1 MRRTASLWMALLLV
15 WSLMLPAA
23 AETAAAA
30 TLRLEKAE
38 GTVAVS
44 TAAGRTVSTTD
55 GMRLY
60 SGYALETETA
70 SYAYVSLDSTKAVKL
85 DASSRGEVSKSG
97 KKLELKA
104 VSGKLFFNVTAPVKE
119 DESLNIRTST
129 MVTGVRGT
137 AGWVEVVDRSVSRI
151 HLLEGTLTVTAAE
164 PSTGELRRTVITGG
178 QTATAA
184 VDGASRPGQQTSL
197 TVTELREE
205 DVPAFVAVE
214 LAKDPA
220 LQEKVAKNSP
230 LSVEKIIRG
239 AQDRLR
245 GEQAAADAA
254 ERALRDQLGGSGADQ
269 VFPDRRDDADS
280 DDRDSGGSSDT
291 PATPPAPEPP
301 VTETVRT
308 LDDPTAAELTAA
320 LKESGVTRVN
330 VTNAGRSGNLHN
342 GTYTVHKGQTLDL
355 RSGTLTV
362 GGGNTLTVEG
372 TMVNTGGLSIVGTMD
387 VDGSFTNETGGRVLV
402 TSERSLH
409 VNRGGTMVNRGT
421 VTVAGGGNNALLEIS
436 GTLTNTGTA
445 VLGSDG
451 TSGTLRVTGTGVLT
465 NTGKIT
471 VRAGGTVSNM
481 GHFTNSGRFSDSADS
496 DTLTGGFTST
506 GFYTDTR
513 KDNVYAI
520 VKEQSGRD
528 GYDGYVYYL
537 GPLTTMPGW
546 YENTAVTL
554 MGDKSVAW
562 NGRTEKQQVT
572 VPGVTLDLNGKT
584 VELGKIA
591 LTVAAGGE
599 LTVKDGSSRGGGA
612 LTTDGEFTLQVS
624 GGTLTL
630 ESGSILNTRSGD
642 GNSGGTAIS
651 TSRSFGGTVNIHG
664 GTVRSENDF
673 GVQIYGAGTLQI
685 TGGSVVSD
693 SGTAVVLREDSSKN
707 RAEISGGS
715 VVSEQGTAVLVSGG
729 ALHVTG
735 GSVVSDSGT
744 AVVLQ
749 NDNMDN
755 MEKSAEI
762 SGGSVTGRTGGI
774 FNWTKD
780 SNNVTISGDVVI
792 TLSAAKPGQG
802 QYAVNN
808 CTIRGGTLRAKNRD
822 CIVGGNV
829 GDAELRPIEGPDD
842 KGYYYVRTVG
852 SSGTP

>member
-38 GTVAVS
+38 GTVTVS

-60 SGYALETETA
+60 SGYVLETGTD

-137 AGWVEVVDRSVSRI
+137 AGWVEVVDRSVSRV

-178 QTATAA
+178 QTVTAA
-184 VDGASRPGQQTSL
+184 VNGASRPGQQTSL
-197 TVTELREE
+197 TVAELREE

-220 LQEKVAKNSP
+220 LQDKVEKNSP
-230 LSVEKIIRG
+230 LSVEEIIRG
-239 AQDRLR
+239 AEDRLR
-245 GEQAAADAA
+245 EEQAAADAA
-254 ERALRDQLGGSGADQ
+254 ERALRDQLGGGSGADQ
-269 VFPDRRDDADS
+269 VFPDSRDDADS

-291 PATPPAPEPP
+291 PVTPPAPEPP

-320 LKESGVTRVN
+320 LNESGVTRVY
-330 VTNAGRSGNLHN
+330 VTNAGKSDRSDLHT
-342 GTYTVHKGQTLDL
+342 GTYHVGGDQTLTIQ
-355 RSGTLTV
+355 SGTLTV
-362 GGGNTLTVEG
+362 GGGKTLTVEG
-372 TMVNTGGLSIVGTMD
+372 TMVNADGLSIIGTMD
-387 VDGSFTNETGGRVLV
+387 VNGSFTNDTNGQVLV
-402 TSERSLH
+402 TSEMSLH
-409 VNRGGTMVNRGT
+409 VNQGGTMVNRGT
-421 VTVAGGGNNALLEIS
+421 VTVAGKNGARLEIS

-445 VLGSDG
+445 ALGNDDG
-451 TSGTLRVTGTGVLT
+451 RSGMLRVTDTGTLT
-465 NTGKIT
+465 NTSTGTIT
-471 VRAGGTVSNM
+471 VRGKSIVFNT
-481 GHFTNSGRFSDSADS
+481 GHFTNSGRFNSTGSDA
-496 DTLTGGFTST
+496 LTGVFTST
-506 GFYTDTR
+506 GTYTDTR
-513 KDNVYAI
+513 TDTVYAI
-520 VKEQSGRD
+520 VKEQSGQD
-528 GYDGYVYYL
+528 GYDGYVCYL
-537 GPLTTMPGW
+537 GPLTSMPRW
-546 YENTAVTL
+546 YENTDVTL
-554 MGDKSVAW
+554 MGGKSVAW
-562 NGRTEKQQVT
+562 NGRTEEHQVA
-572 VPGVTLDLNGKT
+572 VPGVTLDLNGRI
-584 VELGKIA
+584 VELGNIA

-599 LTVKDGSSRGGGA
+599 LTVKDGDSAGGGA
-612 LTTDGEFTLQVS
+612 LTTDGESTLQVS

-630 ESGSILNTRSGD
+630 ESGSILNTRGGD

-651 TSRSFGGTVNIHG
+651 TSYLSGGTVNIHG

-673 GVQIYGAGTLQI
+673 GVQINGAGTLEI
-685 TGGSVVSD
+685 TGGSVVSG
-693 SGTAVVLREDSSKN
+693 SGTAVALRN
-707 RAEISGGS
+707 
-715 VVSEQGTAVLVSGG
+715 
-729 ALHVTG
+729 
-735 GSVVSDSGT
+735 
-744 AVVLQ
+744 
-749 NDNMDN
+749 DN

-762 SGGSVTGRTGGI
+762 SGGSITGWTGGI
-774 FNWTKD
+774 FNQTKD
-780 SNNVTISGDVVI
+780 SKNVTIFGGVI

-808 CTIRGGTLRAKNRD
+808 CTIRGGTLRAKNED

-829 GDAELRPIEGPDD
+829 EGAELYPVEGRDD
-842 KGYYYVRTVG
+842 EGYYVRTAG
-852 SSGTP
+852 DPGTP

>member
-1 MRRTASLWMALLLV
+1 MRKTASLWMALLLV

-23 AETAAAA
+23 AETATAA

-38 GTVAVS
+38 GTVTVS

-137 AGWVEVVDRSVSRI
+137 AGWVEVVDRSVSRV

-184 VDGASRPGQQTSL
+184 VDGASRPGHQASL

-220 LQEKVAKNSP
+220 LQDKVEKNSP
-230 LSVEKIIRG
+230 LSVEEIIRG
-239 AQDRLR
+239 AEDRLR
-245 GEQAAADAA
+245 EEQAAAAAA
-254 ERALRDQLGGSGADQ
+254 ERTLRDQMGGSSADQ
-269 VFPDRRDDADS
+269 VFPDRRDDTDS
-280 DDRDSGGSSDT
+280 DGGDSDGSSGT
-291 PATPPAPEPP
+291 PVTPP

-308 LDDPTAAELTAA
+308 LDDPTAAELMAA
-320 LKESGVTRVN
+320 LNESGVTRVN
-330 VTNAGRSGNLHN
+330 VTNAGRSDRSDLYD
-342 GTYTVHKGQTLDL
+342 GTYTVGKDQTLDL

-362 GGGNTLTVEG
+362 GGGKTLTVHG
-372 TMVNTGGLSIVGTMD
+372 TMVNTGKLSIVGTMD
-387 VDGSFTNETGGRVLV
+387 MYGSFTNEAGGQVLV
-402 TSERSLH
+402 TSEMSLH
-409 VNRGGTMVNRGT
+409 VNQGSTMVNRGT
-421 VTVAGGGNNALLEIS
+421 VTVAGGDNALLEIS

-445 VLGSDG
+445 ALGSDG
-451 TSGTLRVTGTGVLT
+451 ASGTLRVTNTGVLT
-465 NTGKIT
+465 NTGTIT
-471 VRAGGTVSNM
+471 VRAGSTVSNM
-481 GHFTNSGRFSDSADS
+481 GHFTNSGRFSDSAAS
-496 DTLTGGFTST
+496 AALTADFTST
-506 GFYTDTR
+506 GTYTDTR
-513 KDNVYAI
+513 TDTVYAI
-520 VKEQSGRD
+520 AKGQNGAVR
-528 GYDGYVYYL
+528 YL
-537 GPLTTMPGW
+537 GPLTSMPGW

-554 MGDKSVAW
+554 MGGERVAW
-562 NGRTEKQQVT
+562 GNRTTEQQVKAS
-572 VPGVTLDLNGKT
+572 GVTLDLNGRT
-584 VELGKIA
+584 VELVENGA

-599 LTVKDGSSRGGGA
+599 LTVKDSTGGGA
-612 LTTDGEFTLQVS
+612 LTTDGESTLQVS

-630 ESGSILNTRSGD
+630 ESGSILNTRGA
-642 GNSGGTAIS
+642 GNSGGTAIT

-673 GVQIYGAGTLQI
+673 GVQINGAGTLQI
-685 TGGSVVSD
+685 TGGSVVSG

-707 RAEISGGS
+707 SAEISGGS
-715 VVSEQGTAVLVSGG
+715 VVSERGTAVLVSGG
-729 ALHVTG
+729 ALRV
-735 GSVVSDSGT
+735 
-744 AVVLQ
+744 
-749 NDNMDN
+749 
-755 MEKSAEI
+755 

-774 FNWTKD
+774 ANKTEN
-780 SNNVTISGDVVI
+780 SQNVTISGGVI
-792 TLSAAKPGQG
+792 TLSADAPNSGEF
-802 QYAVNN
+802 AVDAAEI
-808 CTIRGGTLRAKNRD
+808 TDGTLRAKDKSCIAGRGMSTELPPPGAEKDRD
-822 CIVGGNV
+822 GYYVCTVGG
-829 GDAELRPIEGPDD
+829 
-842 KGYYYVRTVG
+842 
-852 SSGTP
+852 SGTP

>member
-38 GTVAVS
+38 GTVTVS

-60 SGYALETETA
+60 SGYVLETGTD

-137 AGWVEVVDRSVSRI
+137 AGWVEVLDRSVSRI

-197 TVTELREE
+197 TVEELREE

-214 LAKDPA
+214 LAKDAA

-230 LSVEKIIRG
+230 LSVEEIIRG
-239 AQDRLR
+239 AEDRLR
-245 GEQAAADAA
+245 GEQAAAAAA
-254 ERALRDQLGGSGADQ
+254 ERALRDQLGGGSADQ

-280 DDRDSGGSSDT
+280 GDGGSSDT
-291 PATPPAPEPP
+291 PVTPPAPEPP

-320 LKESGVTRVN
+320 LNESGVTRVN
-330 VTNAGRSGNLHN
+330 VTNAGKSDRSDLHT
-342 GTYTVHKGQTLDL
+342 GTYHVGGDQTLTIQ
-355 RSGTLTV
+355 SGTLTV
-362 GGGNTLTVEG
+362 GGGKTLTVEG
-372 TMVNTGGLSIVGTMD
+372 TMVNAGELSIIGTMD
-387 VDGSFTNETGGRVLV
+387 VNGNFTNDTNGQVLV
-402 TSERSLH
+402 TSEMSLH
-409 VNRGGTMVNRGT
+409 VNQGGTMVNRGT
-421 VTVAGGGNNALLEIS
+421 VTAAGKNGARLEIS

-445 VLGSDG
+445 ALGNEDG
-451 TSGTLRVTGTGVLT
+451 SGMLRVTDTGVLT
-465 NTGKIT
+465 NTGTIT
-471 VRAGGTVSNM
+471 VRGKSIVFNTGRFEN
-481 GHFTNSGRFSDSADS
+481 GGRFSDSADS
-496 DTLTGGFTST
+496 NALTAAFTST
-506 GFYTDTR
+506 GTYTDTR
-513 KDNVYAI
+513 TDTVYAI
-520 VKEQSGRD
+520 AKEPDGR
-528 GYDGYVYYL
+528 VCYL
-537 GPLTTMPGW
+537 GPLTSMPGW

-554 MGDKSVAW
+554 MGGKSVAW
-562 NGRTEKQQVT
+562 NGRTAEQQVT
-572 VPGVTLDLNGKT
+572 VPGVTLDLNGRT
-584 VELGKIA
+584 VELGDTA
-591 LTVAAGGE
+591 LTVAADGK
-599 LTVKDGSSRGGGA
+599 LTVKDSDSAGGGA
-612 LTTDGEFTLQVS
+612 LTTDGESTLQVS

-630 ESGSILNTRSGD
+630 ESGSILNTRGGD
-642 GNSGGTAIS
+642 GNSGGTAIT
-651 TSRSFGGTVNIHG
+651 TSYPSGGTVNIHG

-673 GVQIYGAGTLQI
+673 GVQINGAGTLKI
-685 TGGSVVSD
+685 AGGSVVSD
-693 SGTAVVLREDSSKN
+693 SGTAV
-707 RAEISGGS
+707 A
-715 VVSEQGTAVLVSGG
+715 
-729 ALHVTG
+729 
-735 GSVVSDSGT
+735 
-744 AVVLQ
+744 LQ
-749 NDNMDN
+749 NDK

-762 SGGSVTGRTGGI
+762 SGGSVTGWTGGI
-774 FNWTKD
+774 FNRTKD
-780 SNNVTISGDVVI
+780 SKNVTISGGVI
-792 TLSAAKPGQG
+792 TLSADSPSPGKEF
-802 QYAVNN
+802 AVNAVWI
-808 CTIRGGTLRAKNRD
+808 TGGTLRAKNED

-829 GDAELRPIEGPDD
+829 EGAELHPMEGMDNE
-842 KGYYYVRTVG
+842 GYYVLMAG
-852 SSGTP
+852 DPGTP

>member
-137 AGWVEVVDRSVSRI
+137 AGWVEVVDRSVSRV
-151 HLLEGTLTVTAAE
+151 HLLEGTLTVIAAE

-220 LQEKVAKNSP
+220 LQDKVEKNSP

-254 ERALRDQLGGSGADQ
+254 ERALRDQLGGSSVDQ
-269 VFPDRRDDADS
+269 VFPDRRDDTDS

-291 PATPPAPEPP
+291 PATPPSPEPP

-320 LKESGVTRVN
+320 LNESGVTRVN
-330 VTNAGRSGNLHN
+330 VTNAGKSNRSDLSN

-362 GGGNTLTVEG
+362 GGGNRLTVHG
-372 TMVNTGGLSIVGTMD
+372 TMVNTGELSINGTMD
-387 VDGSFTNETGGRVLV
+387 VNGSFTNDTGGQVFV
-402 TSERSLH
+402 TSEMSLH
-409 VNRGGTMVNRGT
+409 VNQGGTMVNRGT
-421 VTVAGGGNNALLEIS
+421 VTAAGKNGARLEIS

-445 VLGSDG
+445 ALGNDG
-451 TSGTLRVTGTGVLT
+451 ASGTLSVTNTGVLT
-465 NTGKIT
+465 NTSTGTIT
-471 VRAGGTVSNM
+471 VRAGSTVSNT
-481 GHFTNSGRFSDSADS
+481 GHFTNSGQFSDSADS
-496 DTLTGGFTST
+496 NALTGGFTST
-506 GFYTDTR
+506 GTYTDRRT
-513 KDNVYAI
+513 DTVYAI
-520 VKEQSGRD
+520 AKDPDNRVC
-528 GYDGYVYYL
+528 YL
-537 GPLTTMPGW
+537 GPLTSMLGW
-546 YENTAVTL
+546 YEKTAVTL
-554 MGDKSVAW
+554 MGGKSVAW
-562 NGRTEKQQVT
+562 NGRTAEHQVA
-572 VPGVTLDLNGKT
+572 VPGVTLDLNGRI

-591 LTVAAGGE
+591 LTVAEDGA
-599 LTVKDGSSRGGGA
+599 LTVKDSTGGGA
-612 LTTDGEFTLQVS
+612 LTTDGESTLQVS

-630 ESGSILNTRSGD
+630 ESGSILNTRGGD
-642 GNSGGTAIS
+642 VNRGGAAIT
-651 TSRSFGGTVNIHG
+651 TSSPSGGTVNIHG
-664 GTVRSENDF
+664 GKVRSENDF
-673 GVQIYGAGTLQI
+673 GVQINGAGTLQI
-685 TGGSVVSD
+685 TGGSVVSG
-693 SGTAVVLREDSSKN
+693 SGTAV
-707 RAEISGGS
+707 A
-715 VVSEQGTAVLVSGG
+715 
-729 ALHVTG
+729 
-735 GSVVSDSGT
+735 
-744 AVVLQ
+744 LQ
-749 NDNMDN
+749 NDNMK
-755 MEKSAEI
+755 KSAEI
-762 SGGSVTGRTGGI
+762 TGGSITGRTGGI
-774 FNWTKD
+774 LNQTKD
-780 SNNVTISGDVVI
+780 SKNVTISGGVI
-792 TLSAAKPGQG
+792 TLSAANPGQG

-808 CTIRGGTLRAKNRD
+808 CTIRGGTLRAKDQSCIAGGVSTELPPPGAEKDRD
-822 CIVGGNV
+822 GYYVCTV
-829 GDAELRPIEGPDD
+829 GD
-842 KGYYYVRTVG
+842 
-852 SSGTP
+852 SGTP

>member
-38 GTVAVS
+38 GTVTVS

-60 SGYALETETA
+60 SGYVLETGTD

-137 AGWVEVVDRSVSRI
+137 AGWVEVLDRSVSRI

-178 QTATAA
+178 QTVTAA
-184 VDGASRPGQQTSL
+184 VNGASRPGQQTSL
-197 TVTELREE
+197 TVAELREE

-230 LSVEKIIRG
+230 LSVEEIIRG
-239 AQDRLR
+239 AEDRLR
-245 GEQAAADAA
+245 EEQAAAAAA
-254 ERALRDQLGGSGADQ
+254 ERTLRDQLGGSSADQ

-280 DDRDSGGSSDT
+280 GDGGSSDT
-291 PATPPAPEPP
+291 PVTPPAPEPP
-301 VTETVRT
+301 VTEAVRT

-320 LKESGVTRVN
+320 LNESGVTRVN
-330 VTNAGRSGNLHN
+330 VTNAGKSDRSDLHT
-342 GTYTVHKGQTLDL
+342 GTYHVGGDQTLTIQ
-355 RSGTLTV
+355 SGTLTV
-362 GGGNTLTVEG
+362 GGGKTLTVEG
-372 TMVNTGGLSIVGTMD
+372 TMVNAGELSIIGTMD
-387 VDGSFTNETGGRVLV
+387 VNGSFTNDTNGQVLV
-402 TSERSLH
+402 TSEMSLH
-409 VNRGGTMVNRGT
+409 VNQGGTMVNRGT
-421 VTVAGGGNNALLEIS
+421 VTAAGKNGARLEIS

-445 VLGSDG
+445 ALGNEDG
-451 TSGTLRVTGTGVLT
+451 SGMLRVTDTGVLT
-465 NTGKIT
+465 NTGTIT
-471 VRAGGTVSNM
+471 VRGKSIVFNTGRFEN
-481 GHFTNSGRFSDSADS
+481 GGRFSDSADS
-496 DTLTGGFTST
+496 NALTAAFTST
-506 GFYTDTR
+506 GTYTDTR
-513 KDNVYAI
+513 TDTVYAI
-520 VKEQSGRD
+520 AKEPDGR
-528 GYDGYVYYL
+528 VCYL
-537 GPLTTMPGW
+537 GPLTSMPGW

-554 MGDKSVAW
+554 MGGKSVAW
-562 NGRTEKQQVT
+562 NGRTAEQQVT
-572 VPGVTLDLNGKT
+572 VPGVTLDLNGRT
-584 VELGKIA
+584 VELGDTA
-591 LTVAAGGE
+591 LTVAADGK
-599 LTVKDGSSRGGGA
+599 LTVSDSTGGGA

-630 ESGSILNTRSGD
+630 ESGSIRNTHGGD
-642 GNSGGTAIS
+642 GNSGGTAIT
-651 TSRSFGGTVNIHG
+651 TSYSSGGTVNIRG

-693 SGTAVVLREDSSKN
+693 SGTAV
-707 RAEISGGS
+707 A
-715 VVSEQGTAVLVSGG
+715 
-729 ALHVTG
+729 
-735 GSVVSDSGT
+735 
-744 AVVLQ
+744 LQ
-749 NDNMDN
+749 NDK

-762 SGGSVTGRTGGI
+762 SGGSVTGWTGGI
-774 FNWTKD
+774 FNRTKD
-780 SNNVTISGDVVI
+780 SKNVTISGGVI
-792 TLSAAKPGQG
+792 TLSADSPSPGKEF
-802 QYAVNN
+802 AVNAVWI
-808 CTIRGGTLRAKNRD
+808 TGGTLRAKNED

-829 GDAELRPIEGPDD
+829 EGAELHPMEGMDNE
-842 KGYYYVRTVG
+842 GYYVLMAG
-852 SSGTP
+852 DPGTP